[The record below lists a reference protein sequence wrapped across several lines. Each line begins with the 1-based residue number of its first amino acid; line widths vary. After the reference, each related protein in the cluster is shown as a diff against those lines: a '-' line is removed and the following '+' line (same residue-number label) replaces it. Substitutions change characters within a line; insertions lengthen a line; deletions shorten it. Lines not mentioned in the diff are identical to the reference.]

1 MQKSSQLIQD
11 LDALYTQ
18 IVVRNNKEGI
28 EMSRLE
34 VCELIAQSPAP
45 RLYISPDRALYI
57 SRNFDKYA
65 AKRFFRSSAKH
76 QEFYRRFLELPKNMR
91 NLTNIRR
98 ILDEPAPSFYLS
110 VERIN
115 KLLYKVYKR

>member
-18 IVVRNNKEGI
+18 IVVRNSKEGI

-34 VCELIAQSPAP
+34 VCEIIAQSPAP
-45 RLYISPDRALYI
+45 RLYINPDRALYI

-65 AKRFFRSSAKH
+65 SKRFFRCSAKH
-76 QEFYRRFLELPKNMR
+76 QEFHRRFLELPKNMR

-110 VERIN
+110 AERIN
-115 KLLYKVYKR
+115 KLLYKVYKK

>member
-1 MQKSSQLIQD
+1 MQTSSQLIQD

-18 IVVRNNKEGI
+18 IVVRNAKEGI

-57 SRNFDKYA
+57 SHNFDKYA
-65 AKRFFRSSAKH
+65 SKRFFRCSAKH
-76 QEFYRRFLELPKNMR
+76 QEFHRRFLELPKNMR

-110 VERIN
+110 AERIN

>member
-18 IVVRNNKEGI
+18 IVVRNAKEGI

-34 VCELIAQSPAP
+34 VCEIIAQSPAP
-45 RLYISPDRALYI
+45 RLYINPDRALYI

-65 AKRFFRSSAKH
+65 SKRFFRCSAKH
-76 QEFYRRFLELPKNMR
+76 QEFHRRFLELPKNMR

-110 VERIN
+110 AERIN
-115 KLLYKVYKR
+115 KLLYKVYKK